1 MDWRIVI
8 KVVLTA
14 ILIVAIS
21 EVGKRS
27 SFFGAI
33 LASIPLTSL
42 LALTWLYLDTKS
54 AEKPAQMSMDI
65 FWAVIP
71 SLVFFPLFTW
81 LVRSNLAFP
90 LSMLIAIAVTAL
102 AYVAFFS
109 LIKH

>member
-8 KVVLTA
+8 KVAITA

-42 LALTWLYLDTKS
+42 LALTWLYLDSKDL
-54 AEKPAQMSMDI
+54 AKPAQMSMDI

-71 SLVFFPLFTW
+71 SLVFFPAFTW
-81 LVRSNLAFP
+81 LLRSNLGFP
-90 LSMLIAIAVTAL
+90 VSMLFAIAVTAV
-102 AYVAFFS
+102 AYLAFFS
-109 LIKH
+109 LVKQ

>member
-8 KVVLTA
+8 KVAITA

-27 SFFGAI
+27 SFLGAV

-42 LALTWLYLDTKS
+42 LALTWLYLDTNEV
-54 AEKPAQMSMDI
+54 EKPAQMSMDI

-71 SLVFFPLFTW
+71 SLVFFPAFSWLLKSGNSFSLALF
-81 LVRSNLAFP
+81 LA
-90 LSMLIAIAVTAL
+90 IAITAV
-102 AYVAFFS
+102 AYVTFFYF
-109 LIKH
+109 LKH